1 MKDYKVFASMLDKA
15 NESFTI
21 TYESSYYVVKL
32 EDFNKV
38 FLFSRVS
45 GEYLG
50 SVELNSEEESV
61 LLYQTPS
68 GSDLPN

>member
-1 MKDYKVFASMLDKA
+1 MKDYEVFASMLDKA
-15 NESFTI
+15 NESFAV
-21 TYESSYYVVKL
+21 TYESSYYIVKL
-32 EDFNKV
+32 GAFNKV

-50 SVELNSEEESV
+50 SVELNQEEESG

-68 GSDLPN
+68 GSDLLN

>member
-15 NESFTI
+15 NESFTV

-32 EDFNKV
+32 GDFNKV

-50 SVELNSEEESV
+50 SVGLNSRGRECV
-61 LLYQTPS
+61 TI
-68 GSDLPN
+68 SDTKWL